1 MKEDISFLR
10 AKRGEQPVFLRGENW
25 RKSRGESIL
34 AGGGSV
40 CVCAGGG
47 GGCQRGV
54 LGKALTNGRDIM
66 EKEKVSWGE
75 SGAW

>member
-34 AGGGSV
+34 AGGGDV
-40 CVCAGGG
+40 CVCWG

-54 LGKALTNGRDIM
+54 LGKALTKRRDIM